1 LLAGIEHL
9 AGILGIA
16 QQGNE
21 LVASLRARLA
31 TIQTAIA
38 GQPRCRVL
46 FVVWDD
52 PLISIGPHTFIAD
65 ALRRA
70 GAESVVETTQDWPH
84 VSLESI
90 VRSQPNYLI
99 FAGDHGDEIPKLSDL
114 RARPVWRD
122 LNAVKQGNVALM
134 SGEVDRPSPGL
145 IDAIENLAK
154 QLHPSAFEK
163 SAEGNAR

>member
-1 LLAGIEHL
+1 LA
-9 AGILGIA
+9 A
-16 QQGNE
+16 
-21 LVASLRARLA
+21 
-31 TIQTAIA
+31 IQTALA
-38 GQPRCRVL
+38 GQPHCRVL

-90 VRSQPNYLI
+90 VHSQPDYLI
-99 FAGDHGDEIPKLSDL
+99 FAGDHGDEIPQLSDL

-122 LNAVKQGNVALM
+122 LSAVKQGNIALM

-145 IDAIENLAK
+145 IDAIESLAK
-154 QLHPSAFEK
+154 QLHSSAFAN
-163 SAEGNAR
+163 SAGSAR